1 MPERVAPSPSIAAA
15 LAQAGQWLADAGLPN
30 PRRETTALWA
40 AIAGKKPGDVWL
52 SREESPP
59 PELVARFGEAV
70 ARRAR
75 GVPFAYAVGR
85 VGFRTL
91 DLKLDPRA
99 LIPRPETEGLV
110 ELVLAWT
117 HGDRGSGLGTRN
129 GKPEPRAPRP
139 EARGVVADVGTG
151 CGCIALALAVEGDF
165 DRVIAVERSA
175 AAAALARENVA
186 LVRPRVPVDI
196 REGDLLAPLAGTRC
210 RAIVANPPYLT
221 AAEYAALDA
230 AVRDFEPRE
239 ALVSGVDGLD
249 ATRALLA
256 GAAACMVPQGL
267 LAVEIDE
274 RRAEPVQALALGYG
288 WDRVAVHEDLF
299 GRPRFLLAFAKEEA

>member
-1 MPERVAPSPSIAAA
+1 MPERVAPHASIAEALDRASERLAA
-15 LAQAGQWLADAGLPN
+15 AGLPSA
-30 PRRETTALWA
+30 RREATSLWA
-40 AIAGKKPGDVWL
+40 VVAGKKPGDVWL
-52 SREESPP
+52 SREESPLP
-59 PELVARFGEAV
+59 QLVERFGEAV
-70 ARRAR
+70 ARRSR

-91 DLKLDPRA
+91 ELTLDPRA

-110 ELVLAWT
+110 DLVLKWA
-117 HGDRGSGLGTRN
+117 GPGA
-129 GKPEPRAPRP
+129 RAPGP
-139 EARGVVADVGTG
+139 GSRGIAADIGTG
-151 CGCIALALAVEGDF
+151 CGCIALALAVEGAF
-165 DRVIAVERSA
+165 ERVIAVERSA

-196 REGDLLAPLAGTRC
+196 REGDLLAPLADVRC
-210 RAIVANPPYLT
+210 RTIVANPPYLT
-221 AAEYAALDA
+221 AAEYAALDP

-239 ALVSGVDGLD
+239 ALVSGVEGLD

-274 RRAEPVQALALGYG
+274 RRAEQVRGLALGYG
-288 WDRVAVHEDLF
+288 WDRVAVHDDLF

>member
-1 MPERVAPSPSIAAA
+1 VPERVAPSSSIAAA

-110 ELVLAWT
+110 DLVLRWT
-117 HGDRGSGLGTRN
+117 RGTAGEGGR
-129 GKPEPRAPRP
+129 GKGGA
-139 EARGVVADVGTG
+139 VADIGTG
-151 CGCIALALAVEGDF
+151 CGCIALALATEGEF
-165 DRVIAVERSA
+165 ERVIAVERSA

-186 LVRPRVPVDI
+186 LVRPRVPI
-196 REGDLLAPLAGTRC
+196 EILEGHLLAPLAGGRC
-210 RAIVANPPYLT
+210 QAIVANPPYLT
-221 AAEYAALDA
+221 AAEYAALDP

-256 GAAACMVPQGL
+256 GAAACLVPQGL

-274 RRAEPVQALALGYG
+274 RRAEPVRALALGYG

>member
-1 MPERVAPSPSIAAA
+1 MPERVAPHASIAEALDRASERLAA
-15 LAQAGQWLADAGLPN
+15 AGLPSA
-30 PRRETTALWA
+30 RREATALWA
-40 AIAGKKPGDVWL
+40 AVAGKKPGDVWL

-59 PELVARFGEAV
+59 PQLVARFGEAV
-70 ARRAR
+70 ARRSR

-91 DLKLDPRA
+91 ELALDPRA
-99 LIPRPETEGLV
+99 LIPRPETEGLLD
-110 ELVLAWT
+110 LVL
-117 HGDRGSGLGTRN
+117 
-129 GKPEPRAPRP
+129 RAIR
-139 EARGVVADVGTG
+139 ETGHVKRETWGVAADIGTG
-151 CGCIALALAVEGDF
+151 CGCIALSLAVEGAF
-165 DRVIAVERSA
+165 ERVIAVERSA

-196 REGDLLAPLAGTRC
+196 REGDLLAPLAGVRC
-210 RAIVANPPYLT
+210 RTIVANPPYLT
-221 AAEYAALDA
+221 AAEYAALDP

-274 RRAEPVQALALGYG
+274 RRAEPVRALALGYS

>member
-1 MPERVAPSPSIAAA
+1 VPERVAPHASIAEALDRASERLAA
-15 LAQAGQWLADAGLPN
+15 AGLPSA
-30 PRRETTALWA
+30 RREATALWA
-40 AIAGKKPGDVWL
+40 AVAGKKPGDVWL

-59 PELVARFGEAV
+59 PQLVARFGEAV
-70 ARRAR
+70 ARRSR

-91 DLKLDPRA
+91 ELALDPRA

-110 ELVLAWT
+110 DLVL
-117 HGDRGSGLGTRN
+117 
-129 GKPEPRAPRP
+129 RAIR
-139 EARGVVADVGTG
+139 ETGHVKRETWGVAADIGTG
-151 CGCIALALAVEGDF
+151 CGCIALSLAVEGAF
-165 DRVIAVERSA
+165 ERVIAVERSA

-196 REGDLLAPLAGTRC
+196 REGDLLAPLAGVRC
-210 RAIVANPPYLT
+210 RTIVANPPYLT
-221 AAEYAALDA
+221 AAEYAALDP

-274 RRAEPVQALALGYG
+274 RRAEQVRALALGYG
-288 WDRVAVHEDLF
+288 WDRVAVHDDLF

>member
-1 MPERVAPSPSIAAA
+1 MTSSTPSGWPEKRNASVPERVAPHASIAEALDRASERLAA
-15 LAQAGQWLADAGLPN
+15 AGLPSA
-30 PRRETTALWA
+30 RREATSLWA
-40 AIAGKKPGDVWL
+40 VVAGKKAGDVWL

-59 PELVARFGEAV
+59 PQLVERFGEAV
-70 ARRAR
+70 ARRSR
-75 GVPFAYAVGR
+75 GVPFACAVGR

-91 DLKLDPRA
+91 ELALDPRA

-110 ELVLAWT
+110 DVVLRWT
-117 HGDRGSGLGTRN
+117 RGTAGEGGR
-129 GKPEPRAPRP
+129 GKG
-139 EARGVVADVGTG
+139 GVVADIGTG

-165 DRVIAVERSA
+165 ERVIAVERSA

-186 LVRPRVPVDI
+186 LVRPRVPAEI
-196 REGDLLAPLAGTRC
+196 REGDLLAPLAGTPC

-256 GAAACMVPQGL
+256 GAAACMVPQ
-267 LAVEIDE
+267 EIGRASCRE
-274 RRAEPVQALALGYG
+274 RV
-288 WDRVAVHEDLF
+288 
-299 GRPRFLLAFAKEEA
+299 

>member
-1 MPERVAPSPSIAAA
+1 MPERVAPSSSIAAA

-59 PELVARFGEAV
+59 PELVARFEEAV

-110 ELVLAWT
+110 DLVLRWT
-117 HGDRGSGLGTRN
+117 RGTAGEGGR
-129 GKPEPRAPRP
+129 GKGGA
-139 EARGVVADVGTG
+139 VADIGTG
-151 CGCIALALAVEGDF
+151 CGCIALALATEGEF
-165 DRVIAVERSA
+165 ERVIAVERSA

-186 LVRPRVPVDI
+186 LVRPRVPVEI
-196 REGDLLAPLAGTRC
+196 LEGHLLAPLAGGRC
-210 RAIVANPPYLT
+210 QAIVANPPYLT
-221 AAEYAALDA
+221 AAEYAALDP

-239 ALVSGVDGLD
+239 ALVSGVEGLD

-274 RRAEPVQALALGYG
+274 RRAEQVRGLALGYG
-288 WDRVAVHEDLF
+288 WDRVAVHDDLF
-299 GRPRFLLAFAKEEA
+299 GRPRFLLALAKEEA

>member
-1 MPERVAPSPSIAAA
+1 MPERVAPSSSIAAA

-110 ELVLAWT
+110 DLVLRWT
-117 HGDRGSGLGTRN
+117 RGTAGEGGR
-129 GKPEPRAPRP
+129 GKGGA
-139 EARGVVADVGTG
+139 VADIGTG
-151 CGCIALALAVEGDF
+151 CGCIALALATEGEF
-165 DRVIAVERSA
+165 ERVIAVERSA

-186 LVRPRVPVDI
+186 LVRPRVPVEI
-196 REGDLLAPLAGTRC
+196 LEGHLLAPLAGGRC
-210 RAIVANPPYLT
+210 QAIVANPPYLT
-221 AAEYAALDA
+221 AAEYAALDP

-256 GAAACMVPQGL
+256 GAAACLVPQGL

-274 RRAEPVQALALGYG
+274 RRAEPVRALALGSG

>member
-15 LAQAGQWLADAGLPN
+15 LAQAGQWLADAGLSN
-30 PRRETTALWA
+30 PRREATALWA

-59 PELVARFGEAV
+59 PELVARFGETV

-110 ELVLAWT
+110 DLVLRWT
-117 HGDRGSGLGTRN
+117 RGTAGEGRR
-129 GKPEPRAPRP
+129 GKGGA
-139 EARGVVADVGTG
+139 VADIGTG
-151 CGCIALALAVEGDF
+151 CGCIALALATEGEF
-165 DRVIAVERSA
+165 ERVIAVERSA

-186 LVRPRVPVDI
+186 LVRPRVPI
-196 REGDLLAPLAGTRC
+196 EILEGHLLAPLAGGRC
-210 RAIVANPPYLT
+210 QAIVANPPYLT
-221 AAEYAALDA
+221 AAEYAALDP

-249 ATRALLA
+249 ATRAVLA
-256 GAAACMVPQGL
+256 GAAACLVPQGL

-274 RRAEPVQALALGYG
+274 RRAEPVRALALGYG

>member
-1 MPERVAPSPSIAAA
+1 MPERVAPSSSIAAA

-110 ELVLAWT
+110 DLVLRWT
-117 HGDRGSGLGTRN
+117 RGTAGEGGR
-129 GKPEPRAPRP
+129 GKGGA
-139 EARGVVADVGTG
+139 VADIGTG
-151 CGCIALALAVEGDF
+151 CGCIALALATEGEF
-165 DRVIAVERSA
+165 ERVIAVERSA

-186 LVRPRVPVDI
+186 LVRPRVPVEI
-196 REGDLLAPLAGTRC
+196 LEGHLLAPLAGGRC
-210 RAIVANPPYLT
+210 QAIVANPPYLT
-221 AAEYAALDA
+221 AAEYAALDP

-249 ATRALLA
+249 ATRAVLA
-256 GAAACMVPQGL
+256 GAAACLVPQGL

-274 RRAEPVQALALGYG
+274 RRAEPVRALALGYG